1 MGPTLR
7 ALFCD
12 EFSSLQC
19 KIWVVNHSRLEPWNE
34 VSLENGTVQGFDV
47 RASSDSGSSSKPSF
61 ILHAH
66 EKAVS
71 AVSFNRAAPNFLAT
85 GSTDKMVKLW
95 DLSNNQPS
103 CVASQNLK
111 AGAVFSVA
119 FSDDNPFL
127 LAIGGSKGRLE
138 VWDTLSDPGIGG
150 RFGKYSNQSKN

>member
-1 MGPTLR
+1 M
-7 ALFCD
+7 ALTNLHISFD
-12 EFSSLQC
+12 LPMDMRSSTQVCNEWSLTADVESLA
-19 KIWVVNHSRLEPWNE
+19 WDPHSEHSFVMSFLLYN

-138 VWDTLSDPGIGG
+138 V
-150 RFGKYSNQSKN
+150 R